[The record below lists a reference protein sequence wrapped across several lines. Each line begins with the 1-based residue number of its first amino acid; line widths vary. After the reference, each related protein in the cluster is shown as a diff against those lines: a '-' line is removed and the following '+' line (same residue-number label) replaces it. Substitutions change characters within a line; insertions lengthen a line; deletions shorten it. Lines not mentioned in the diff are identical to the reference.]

1 MANNDVRAAVLDTIR
16 RDLDA
21 HKLSDKA
28 MPEMVIIKVIYPH
41 SHTELI
47 VDLKTEVH
55 ND

>member
-28 MPEMVIIKVIYPH
+28 MPDRVVIKVIYPH
-41 SHTELI
+41 SSTELI

-55 ND
+55 NE

>member
-1 MANNDVRAAVLDTIR
+1 MANNDVRAVVLDTIR

-28 MPEMVIIKVIYPH
+28 MPDRVVIKVIYPH
-41 SHTELI
+41 SSTELI

-55 ND
+55 NE